1 MKIRRLDI
9 AEQREPATAVLRPER
24 GEAQRY
30 PHLVGIVHDDQENPA
45 MGWVKL
51 AIGARR

>member
-1 MKIRRLDI
+1 MKIGRLDI
-9 AEQREPATAVLRPER
+9 AEQRDPPTAVLRPER
-24 GEAQRY
+24 CEAQRD
-30 PHLVGIVHDDQENPA
+30 PHFVGIVHNHQENPV